1 MIIINSLDHFVLTV
15 KNIDKTV
22 DFYEKVLGMKKE
34 IFKEQVQKVW

>member
-34 IFKEQVQKVW
+34 IFKEQVQKV